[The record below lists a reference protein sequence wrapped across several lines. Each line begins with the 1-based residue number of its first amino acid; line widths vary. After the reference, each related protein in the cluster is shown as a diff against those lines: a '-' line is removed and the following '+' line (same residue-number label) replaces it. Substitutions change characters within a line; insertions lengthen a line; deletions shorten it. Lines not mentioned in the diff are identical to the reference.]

1 MTQLDVSDLITRPGR
16 CPFDPTP
23 AVAAQLEEEE
33 FGSVDLPDQPN
44 THVVTRYE
52 DVRAMLSDTRLSSAP
67 KGLRRL
73 PGQLNDE
80 LNQLRL
86 PMLADDDP
94 DHATMRRAVAREFS
108 VKRVAAMRP
117 MIERLVEEALD
128 DLEAAGPGAD
138 FIEHVALPI
147 PSLVISELLGV
158 PYADRATFQHRSK
171 ILLDLTE
178 SQDVRGLAML
188 EMQQYLGGL
197 VQERRAAPDADD
209 ILSRTIRDHGEKF
222 TDAEVV
228 GIGVLLLIA
237 GHETTANTM
246 GLGTVLL
253 LQHPEDLDAVRD
265 DPEVTDKAVEEL
277 LRYASVVQ
285 LPFTRHA
292 LEDVEINGH
301 HVAKGDDVTASLTTA
316 NRDPRLLA
324 DGNTFDIHREQP
336 AHVAFGYGIHQCLG
350 QQLARMELRVVYP
363 ALLRRFPDLRVIDP
377 VEELAFTSASQTYGL
392 TKLPITW

>member
-1 MTQLDVSDLITRPGR
+1 MTTLDVSDLITRPGR

-23 AVAAQLEEEE
+23 AAAGQLEEED
-33 FGSVDLPDQPN
+33 FGRVDLPDQPN

-52 DVRAMLSDTRLSSAP
+52 DVRAMLSETRLSSAP

-73 PGQLNDE
+73 PGELNDE

-86 PMLADDDP
+86 PMLSDDDP

-108 VKRVAAMRP
+108 IKRVAAMRP
-117 MIERLVEEALD
+117 MIEQIVEECLD
-128 DLEAAGPGAD
+128 DLKAAGPGAD
-138 FIEHVALPI
+138 FIEHVALPV

-158 PYADRATFQHRSK
+158 PYEDRDTFQLRSK
-171 ILLDLTE
+171 ILLDLTATQE
-178 SQDVRGLAML
+178 ERGMAMV

-197 VQERRAAPDADD
+197 VQQRRAQPDGED
-209 ILSRTIRDHGEKF
+209 ILSRTLRDHGEKF
-222 TDAEVV
+222 TDAEVT
-228 GIGVLLLIA
+228 GLGVLLLIA

-246 GLGTVLL
+246 GLGTALL
-253 LQHPEDLDAVRD
+253 LNHHEDLDAVRD

-277 LRYASVVQ
+277 LRYAAVVQ
-285 LPFTRHA
+285 MPFTRHA

-301 HVAKGDDVTASLTTA
+301 HIAKGEDVTASLTTA
-316 NRDPRLLA
+316 NRDPELLE

-336 AHVAFGYGIHQCLG
+336 AHVTFGFGIHQCLG

-363 ALLRRFPDLRVIDP
+363 ALLRRFPDLELTAP
-377 VEELAFTSASQTYGL
+377 VEEQEFTSATQTYGL
-392 TKLPITW
+392 KRLPLTW